1 MPGTDFIPANDH
13 SFLAWAQAFST
24 NLNLTPAAYMMSV
37 AEAQSV
43 ADVVS
48 DFQEKLAIAT
58 NEATRTKGTIA
69 AKDDARSI
77 AESLCRDYAALIKV
91 NKGIDDQKKIDAGV
105 RPENP
110 DRENI
115 DPPGTS
121 PLLNILG
128 NTPGVQTIRYADSST
143 PDKAAKPYGYSQ
155 LQLFLAVRTG
165 AGEAPLSECQFQGA
179 YTRNPIEVVFAEEDD
194 KKTATYYARWTNG
207 KGQAG
212 PWSLP
217 VTMAIA
223 A

>member
-1 MPGTDFIPANDH
+1 
-13 SFLAWAQAFST
+13 
-24 NLNLTPAAYMMSV
+24 MMSV

-43 ADVVS
+43 ADVVA
-48 DFQEKLAIAT
+48 DFQAKLAIDRP
-58 NEATRTKGTIA
+58 TRRRA
-69 AKDDARSI
+69 PRAPSQRKDDARSV
-77 AESLCRDYAALIKV
+77 AENLCRDYAALIKV

-155 LQLFLAVRTG
+155 LQLFLAVRTE
-165 AGEAPLSECQFQGA
+165 AGDRSLERVPVPG
-179 YTRNPIEVVFAEEDD
+179 RV
-194 KKTATYYARWTNG
+194 YAQPNRSG
-207 KGQAG
+207 LRGRR
-212 PWSLP
+212 
-217 VTMAIA
+217 
-223 A
+223 